1 MQHERKETAPGTRRE
16 FMRMASA
23 GGAAAGMAALGA
35 AGADAPPVPPAQHRP
50 ATICLVQ
57 LTSGSGPG
65 DAVDR
70 MGPFFEEAADRHADL
85 IVFPE
90 YILGRNIT
98 VEDANVQRFL
108 ALAARHRMYAVAGLV
123 EQFGASYTTTALVTG
138 RDGSILG
145 RYFKC
150 HPAAGGGPFC
160 WPPVPG
166 TDGEALGVL
175 GNQFKVFALDFGTIG
190 ILQCYDGYFPEAW
203 GCTSFAGAEIILWI
217 NGRNDRVED
226 AHCIFNAQAFGCV
239 VGANISDGWNT
250 GFAAPRWSGCLS
262 AEGKPEDEMLLYPR
276 IPHAGD
282 AAVFA
287 TIDMRRLRRH
297 RKHLRYM
304 HQRRPELY
312 GLLTRDVKVWQDYP
326 DIPWGPPEAADYVNR
341 SQL

>member
-1 MQHERKETAPGTRRE
+1 MLEQWNRRA
-16 FMRMASA
+16 FIVSA
-23 GGAAAGMAALGA
+23 AAAGA
-35 AGADAPPVPPAQHRP
+35 AGLSTASTEQGVPENMQPLHLKAR
-50 ATICLVQ
+50 ISLVQ
-57 LTSGSGPG
+57 LTNPSGRGT
-65 DAVDR
+65 DTVDR
-70 MGPFFEEAADRHADL
+70 MPRFFEEAADHGVDL

-98 VEDANVQRFL
+98 TGDDRVQRFL
-108 ALAARHRMYAVAGLV
+108 GLAARYRMYAVAGMV
-123 EQFGASYTTTALVTG
+123 EQCGETHTTTALLVD
-138 RDGSILG
+138 RSGSILG

-160 WPPVPG
+160 WPPTPG
-166 TDGEALGVL
+166 TDGEARGIL
-175 GNQFKVFALDFGTIG
+175 GNQFKVFHLDFGTVG

-226 AHCIFNAQAFGCV
+226 AHCIFNAQAYGCV

-250 GFAAPRWSGCLS
+250 GFAAPRWSGCLE
-262 AEGKPEDEMLLYPR
+262 AKGEPEDEMLLYPR
-276 IPHAGD
+276 IKLPGD
-282 AAVFA
+282 GSVMA
-287 TIDMRRLRRH
+287 TIDMYKLRRH

-312 GLLTRDVKVWQDYP
+312 GLLTQDAKVWQDYP
-326 DIPWGPPEAADYVNR
+326 DIPWEPPEAMAYANK